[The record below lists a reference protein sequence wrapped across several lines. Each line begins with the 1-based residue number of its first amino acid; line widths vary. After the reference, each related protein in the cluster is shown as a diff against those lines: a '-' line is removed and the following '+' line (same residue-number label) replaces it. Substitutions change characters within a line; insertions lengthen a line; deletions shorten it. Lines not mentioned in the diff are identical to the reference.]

1 MANYTVK
8 EVAALFGVGEETVRR
23 WIREP
28 DAKKRLQTEFNSRK
42 KGHVITEEALED
54 FLARNP
60 KYRRKLSPS
69 TGNELIRSL
78 LSASKVATTGL
89 LELLPLLAPLFAV
102 GTSLAYSRSNP
113 ELAEFANVMSQQL
126 MARNMEIER
135 KEEEIHNRERE
146 LRRQE
151 LELEKLRLEVEALN
165 KQKTELETLWNTS
178 GLKPLRTD
186 ETINMKEELNI
197 DVH

>member
-1 MANYTVK
+1 M
-8 EVAALFGVGEETVRR
+8 L
-23 WIREP
+23 
-28 DAKKRLQTEFNSRK
+28 
-42 KGHVITEEALED
+42 
-54 FLARNP
+54 
-60 KYRRKLSPS
+60 
-69 TGNELIRSL
+69 
-78 LSASKVATTGL
+78 
-89 LELLPLLAPLFAV
+89 
-102 GTSLAYSRSNP
+102 
-113 ELAEFANVMSQQL
+113 
-126 MARNMEIER
+126 EIER